1 MEFKEKGKYDEEK
14 WIWSEITNFFCIN
27 SSNIIFKKDTA
38 THKYSQLKS
47 ETIRR
52 AKFII
57 NKKINYQSFS
67 FFDFYLL
74 EYHYHHHQHQYQ
86 HTPISGILKVGG
98 KYTVF
103 LCFIITWYLVNNIER
118 EKKSSYTFFYIIIM
132 SFINSIHPTHNLLW
146 DGVVDVGVG
155 GKPVSWVLHLFR
167 ANRASRRLC
176 VLRVMISSKR

>member
-74 EYHYHHHQHQYQ
+74 EYHYHHHHQHQYQ

-118 EKKSSYTFFYIIIM
+118 EKKALIPFFILLLCLLSTRYTQHTIYYETASST
-132 SFINSIHPTHNLLW
+132 S
-146 DGVVDVGVG
+146 
-155 GKPVSWVLHLFR
+155 VSVENLFR
-167 ANRASRRLC
+167 GCSICSVPTVRRDDSVC
-176 VLRVMISSKR
+176 